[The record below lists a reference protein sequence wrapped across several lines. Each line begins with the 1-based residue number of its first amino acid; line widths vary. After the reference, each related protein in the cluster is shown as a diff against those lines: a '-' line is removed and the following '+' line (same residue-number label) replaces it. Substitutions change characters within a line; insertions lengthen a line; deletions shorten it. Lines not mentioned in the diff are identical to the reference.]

1 MASKS
6 TDSKEMGE
14 PVSALVLCDHGALK
28 CGSIVTVTPEL
39 LAAHPGLFD
48 TSPEAVA
55 YHTPSE
61 DNA

>member
-6 TDSKEMGE
+6 TDSKGMDER
-14 PVSALVLCDHGALK
+14 PALVLLDYGIYK
-28 CGSIVTVTPEL
+28 CGSIVSVTPEL

-48 TSPEAVA
+48 ISPEAVA
-55 YHTPSE
+55 YFTPSE